1 MGEKGELKKANKE
14 ILCKAWKCLRNY
26 VLVSDCG
33 GGRQKCSLCLHLH
46 LYMGSRSGRR
56 D

>member
-1 MGEKGELKKANKE
+1 MGEKGELKKAKKG
-14 ILCKAWKCLRNY
+14 ILCKCLRNY

-33 GGRQKCSLCLHLH
+33 GGRQKRSLCLHLH